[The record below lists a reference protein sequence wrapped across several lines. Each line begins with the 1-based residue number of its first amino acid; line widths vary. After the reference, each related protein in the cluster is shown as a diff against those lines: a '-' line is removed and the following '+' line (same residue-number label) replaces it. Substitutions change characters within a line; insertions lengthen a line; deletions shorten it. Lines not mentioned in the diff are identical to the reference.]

1 MEKRVKIFES
11 DDSSDLE
18 ELINMFLSKAKGK
31 LHDIKFTFQEG
42 IADTFYSA
50 LLIYTED

>member
-18 ELINMFLSKAKGK
+18 DMINMYLSRALGK
-31 LHDIKFTFQEG
+31 LHDVKFTFQEG
-42 IADTFYSA
+42 ISDKFYSA
-50 LLIYTED
+50 MLIYTED